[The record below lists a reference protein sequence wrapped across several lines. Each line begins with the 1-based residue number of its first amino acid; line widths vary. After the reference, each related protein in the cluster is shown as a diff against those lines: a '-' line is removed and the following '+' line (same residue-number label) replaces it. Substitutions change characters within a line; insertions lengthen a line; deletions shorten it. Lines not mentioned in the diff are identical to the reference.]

1 MKNLSSELPLGR
13 LQHLKRVRPQQ
24 QQQQQQQQGGVEV
37 LLCLKEIV
45 QEQQQQHVNGSND
58 QAAGAFIQPQ
68 QQQQQQEQQHA
79 LDPQVLALLP
89 ASTAAALAAVS
100 AQLLVQRVPL
110 YQPDTKQQWQEWI
123 KVWPMPWRVPSGAD
137 EQDGA
142 PATADEQAYFEQH
155 MAAAFAAS
163 AAAGGKNVAVIVD
176 PSSNC
181 VLAQAV
187 DCSERH
193 PLDHAA
199 MVAVE
204 AVAARD
210 RQLWPFNG
218 FAHLGRHAEQPDAA
232 GYVAVAPPHHAR
244 SDSLN
249 GDDASRPPKKQ
260 KAAAGS
266 NSSNSKSQHQQDDG
280 QLSQQQQH
288 QQQQPDSQ
296 QIQPPAA
303 GVASGPG
310 QQSAAGTGSSSTD
323 GAGAVFDWASKPY
336 LCTGY
341 DCFVVAEPCTMCA
354 MGLVHSRLARII
366 YCKQSS
372 SYGALGG
379 RYKLHAQRT
388 LNHHYKVYH
397 LPLQQQQQ
405 QQGTAKQQQ
414 PQQQGL

>member
-1 MKNLSSELPLGR
+1 VQAKYVGQLMKVLSSELPLGR
-13 LQHLKRVRPQQ
+13 LQHLKRVRPH
-24 QQQQQQQQGGVEV
+24 QQQQQQQGGVEV
-37 LLCLKEIV
+37 LLCLKENL
-45 QEQQQQHVNGSND
+45 QQQQQQHANGSVVL
-58 QAAGAFIQPQ
+58 ASAEVIQ
-68 QQQQQQEQQHA
+68 QQQQQQP

-89 ASTAAALAAVS
+89 PSAAQALAAVS
-100 AQLLVQRVPL
+100 AQLLVQHVPL

-137 EQDGA
+137 EQQGA
-142 PATADEQAYFEQH
+142 AATADEQAYFEQH
-155 MAAAFAAS
+155 MAAALAAS
-163 AAAGGKNVAVIVD
+163 AAAGDKNVAVIID

-218 FAHLGRHAEQPDAA
+218 FAHLGRHAEQPDTA
-232 GYVAVAPPHHAR
+232 GYTAVAPCSEHHAR
-244 SDSLN
+244 SDSMS
-249 GDDASRPPKKQ
+249 GEDAGRPPKKQ

-266 NSSNSKSQHQQDDG
+266 NSSSSQPQRDEG
-280 QLSQQQQH
+280 QLPQQQQ
-288 QQQQPDSQ
+288 QQQQQQDSQ
-296 QIQPPAA
+296 QNRPPAA
-303 GVASGPG
+303 AA
-310 QQSAAGTGSSSTD
+310 AAGATSSPAQPGAAGSDSSSTD
-323 GAGAVFDWASKPY
+323 DGGFDWASKPY

-341 DCFVVAEPCTMCA
+341 DCFLVAEPCTMCA

-372 SYGALGG
+372 RHGALGG
-379 RYKLHAQRT
+379 SYMLHAQRT

-397 LPLQQQQQ
+397 LPLRQQQQQ
-405 QQGTAKQQQ
+405 EGTALQ
-414 PQQQGL
+414 

>member
-13 LQHLKRVRPQQ
+13 LQHLKRVRPHQQ
-24 QQQQQQQQGGVEV
+24 QQQQQQPGGVEV
-37 LLCLKEIV
+37 LLCLKESL
-45 QEQQQQHVNGSND
+45 QEQQQDCNRYD
-58 QAAGAFIQPQ
+58 EQAARAVNQLQP
-68 QQQQQQEQQHA
+68 QQQQEQQHA

-100 AQLLVQRVPL
+100 AQLLVQHVPL

-137 EQDGA
+137 EQDGT
-142 PATADEQAYFEQH
+142 PAAADEQAYFEQH
-155 MAAAFAAS
+155 MAAALAAS

-181 VLAQAV
+181 VLDQAV

-218 FAHLGRHAEQPDAA
+218 FAHLGRHAELPDAA

-249 GDDASRPPKKQ
+249 GDDASRPPKKKQ
-260 KAAAGS
+260 KAAAGG
-266 NSSNSKSQHQQDDG
+266 NSSNSNQPQQDDC
-280 QLSQQQQH
+280 QLPQQQHHQQQQQQH
-288 QQQQPDSQ
+288 DSQ
-296 QIQPPAA
+296 QHQPPAA
-303 GVASGPG
+303 GVASSAGQPG
-310 QQSAAGTGSSSTD
+310 AAGNGSSSAD

-379 RYKLHAQRT
+379 SYKLHAQRT

-397 LPLQQQQQ
+397 LPLQQQQE
-405 QQGTAKQQQ
+405 GTAKQQQ
-414 PQQQGL
+414 PQLQGL

>member
-13 LQHLKRVRPQQ
+13 LQHLKRVRPHQQ
-24 QQQQQQQQGGVEV
+24 QHKQQGGVEV
-37 LLCLKEIV
+37 LLCLKETL
-45 QEQQQQHVNGSND
+45 QQQQQQHINNSD
-58 QAAGAFIQPQ
+58 EQAAGAVIQP
-68 QQQQQQEQQHA
+68 QQQEQQHA

-89 ASTAAALAAVS
+89 ASTAQALAAVS

-123 KVWPMPWRVPSGAD
+123 KVWPMLWRVPSGAD

-155 MAAAFAAS
+155 MAAALAAS

-232 GYVAVAPPHHAR
+232 GYVAVAPPHHVR
-244 SDSLN
+244 SNSLN

-266 NSSNSKSQHQQDDG
+266 NSSNSSSSSQPQQDEG
-280 QLSQQQQH
+280 QLPQQQQ
-288 QQQQPDSQ
+288 QGQDSQ
-296 QIQPPAA
+296 QHQPPAA
-303 GVASGPG
+303 GVTSSAG
-310 QQSAAGTGSSSTD
+310 QQGAAGNGSSSAD
-323 GAGAVFDWASKPY
+323 GAGFDWASKPY

-341 DCFVVAEPCTMCA
+341 DCFLVAEPCTMCA
-354 MGLVHSRLARII
+354 MGLVHSRLARIT

-379 RYKLHAQRT
+379 SYKLHAQRT

-397 LPLQQQQQ
+397 LPLRQQQEGAALQQLQ
-405 QQGTAKQQQ
+405 QQG
-414 PQQQGL
+414 P